1 MQKKR
6 ILAGIAAFLCL
17 IVACAPMASAL
28 SLAVYRLD
36 TLEEYEAELAEYD
49 LPGDYVTYDMVK
61 MVGSFDSLYLGT
73 RPRIGGN
80 FQYIHMIFVDET
92 GFTITLLMERKSAR
106 EYARELEEDPVYDS
120 VGNPKDLR
128 TAEKDENF
136 WVYSLGKLSYRYGFG
151 ELRGISWWHN
161 GREYILVLQTS
172 SEQKF
177 HTYPKDTENTF
188 LDRLLNAYT
197 AEAALDEL
205 LASVKAGQ
213 RELMWNQFWKALPW
227 AVAGGAA
234 VAGMIFFV
242 RWRKK
247 RELQE
252 EVEAEETAAE

>member
-28 SLAVYRLD
+28 SAVYHLD

-80 FQYIHMIFVDET
+80 FHYIHMILVDET

-106 EYARELEEDPVYDS
+106 EYARELEENPVYDS

-128 TAEKDENF
+128 TAEKDENV

-161 GREYILVLQTS
+161 GREYILVLQTN
-172 SEQKF
+172 SEQEF

-213 RELMWNQFWKALPW
+213 RELKWNQFWRALPW
-227 AVAGGAA
+227 AVAGGAV

-247 RELQE
+247 RELLE
-252 EVEAEETAAE
+252 EIEAEEAVVK